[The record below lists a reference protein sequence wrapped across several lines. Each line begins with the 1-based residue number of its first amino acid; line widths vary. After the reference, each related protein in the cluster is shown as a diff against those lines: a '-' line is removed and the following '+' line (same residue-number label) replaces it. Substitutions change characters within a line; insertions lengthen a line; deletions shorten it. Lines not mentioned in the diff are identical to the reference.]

1 MKWVEAV
8 GYLGSALVITSLA
21 QTRVLWLRLFSLCG
35 SVTFFVYAVLIGSVP
50 IAITNTVLFV
60 INAVHLWRL
69 FSGREDFSLLEVAP
83 DSPYLRRFLEF
94 HADDIAASQPDFSGL
109 REGDVV
115 VMVLRDMVPT
125 MVVVG
130 RPRGKAFRV
139 YLDYAIPSYRDFKG
153 GRWLRGA
160 GRFFHRLT
168 SRDRRHWLTERQRR
182 YLRRAGSASAK
193 TASGSVPSESH
204 VGGEKTYPSPRQLVL
219 QGADLTAHQPI
230 LSVPDHHRPSA
241 CRRSQASPVERRDI
255 AWVVS
260 GVRFWRTTV
269 SSAPSRSSRKRRFDS
284 SGQRAS
290 TPGKASTAT

>member
-1 MKWVEAV
+1 MNWVEAV

-50 IAITNTVLFV
+50 IAVTNTVLFV

-153 GRWLRGA
+153 GRWLYEERA
-160 GRFFHRLT
+160 DFFHRFDVSEIVAT
-168 SRDRRHWLTERQRR
+168 GLTERQRR
-182 YLRRAGSASAK
+182 YLRRAGF
-193 TASGSVPSESH
+193 
-204 VGGEKTYPSPRQLVL
+204 RQRED
-219 QGADLTAHQPI
+219 GKWIRPI
-230 LSVPDHHRPSA
+230 
-241 CRRSQASPVERRDI
+241 
-255 AWVVS
+255 
-260 GVRFWRTTV
+260 
-269 SSAPSRSSRKRRFDS
+269 
-284 SGQRAS
+284 
-290 TPGKASTAT
+290 